1 MRVLTQVLVDALK
14 AVSPVVAT
22 KSTLPIIE
30 CVLLEVSPQ
39 SAVLTGTNLMNTVK
53 KRIGIMPETSVE
65 RWQVAIPF
73 VKFNAVVSTLD
84 GVETNVTFDHNK
96 LILRLA
102 CGKTVS
108 TLKCQDASEYP
119 AQIVPEME
127 NEGDSV
133 DLTSLFGALAG
144 VGYAASSDGARVQ
157 LSGVYI
163 DVAAGRAVATDGYRL
178 AIADFDNSELAHLPN
193 VLIPNKS
200 LRQLKASGVNPAEAQ
215 IEVLHNAIKEATG
228 LAIWDSSTLWHTQ
241 LVAQSYVDYSSLI
254 EAGLH
259 DSVTLLRDD
268 LVTALATM
276 AAMKR
281 SGSDYM
287 TLWQDGDIL
296 RMFAR
301 GDEIDSKLALPIGK
315 VRGRGLEGQV
325 SCNIDYL
332 LGAIK
337 AESAP
342 ELVIAY
348 KNDPSLAVG
357 KLIVTGAY
365 SHTIVPMNVPH
376 KLDITS

>member
-96 LILRLA
+96 LTIRLS
-102 CGKTVS
+102 CGSTIS

-119 AQIVPEME
+119 HLSVPDME

-157 LSGVYI
+157 LSGVYVDI
-163 DVAAGRAVATDGYRL
+163 ATGRAVATDGYRL
-178 AIADFDNSELAHLPN
+178 AIADFDNSELAHLPS

-200 LRQLKASGVNPAEAQ
+200 LRQLKASGVNAAEAQ
-215 IEVLHNAIKEATG
+215 IEVLYNTIKEATG
-228 LAIWDSSTLWHTQ
+228 VAIWDSDTLWHTQ
-241 LVAQSYVDYSSLI
+241 LVAQNYVDYGSLI
-254 EAGLH
+254 EPGLP
-259 DSVTLLRDD
+259 DSITLLRDD
-268 LVTALATM
+268 LVTALGTM
-276 AAMKR
+276 VAMKR
-281 SGSDYM
+281 SGSDFM
-287 TLWQDGDIL
+287 TIWQDGDIL

-301 GDEIDSKLALPIGK
+301 GDEIDSKLTLPIEK
-315 VRGRGLEGQV
+315 VRGRGLVGQI

-337 AESAP
+337 ADNAP
-342 ELVIAY
+342 ELSISHVDDKGA
-348 KNDPSLAVG
+348 SVG

-365 SHTIVPMNVPH
+365 SHTIVPMILPH
-376 KLDITS
+376 KFDVA